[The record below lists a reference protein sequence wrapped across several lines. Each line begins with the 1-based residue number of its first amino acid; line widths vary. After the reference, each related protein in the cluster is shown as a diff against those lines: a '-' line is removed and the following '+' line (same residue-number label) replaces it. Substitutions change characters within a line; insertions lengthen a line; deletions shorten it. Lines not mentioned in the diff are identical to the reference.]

1 MMAEP
6 DPPTS
11 ASSPPAADEPTTPM
25 PGEDRFKYN
34 EHDGEWCES
43 LRSYCPGGYHP
54 VLLQDLCKD
63 GRYKVIRRLGDSV
76 DATFWLVND
85 LV

>member
-1 MMAEP
+1 
-6 DPPTS
+6 
-11 ASSPPAADEPTTPM
+11 M

-34 EHDGEWCES
+34 ENDGEWCES

-54 VLLQDLCKD
+54 VHLKDLFKD

-76 DATFWLVND
+76 DATFWLAND
-85 LV
+85 LVWKSTPTDMSTPRG